1 MDEIKMR
8 KNKFKSPEVNQRYLY
23 SNTQRLNNFF
33 LQNDNSD
40 FYEDIIETN
49 INNTNHFNNL
59 KQISRY
65 NNNNL
70 KKNNLYNLDKEDD
83 FSTNINN
90 FFMNLNTNVSLMRT
104 ENITLKNNIK
114 KYKKKLISKDKEID
128 NYKQK
133 VRALLTQVQD
143 KNYDIDIKRNTIIK
157 LSEEKEM
164 IHIKQMPTNNM
175 NINNNNEILAL
186 KVQLQQLLKEKE
198 NYKKHIIYLRNL
210 IQKMNRNNINQAK
223 INNINANNNKNIESE
238 KSSEYN
244 SGNTNK
250 KNSLNPNNK
259 KNELQISSFIMQ
271 ITGEKNT
278 PILNKAKGNNNYKE
292 LLNKKALEFNQLNK
306 EFEEYKK
313 SKDLELSK
321 IKKEIEEKN
330 NLLKKREKTLNDYA
344 INIKAVKDENIN
356 LKNNLNKRIVEL
368 NEYKL
373 KYDDDKIIGI
383 DDKKIEMDLIIREN
397 KELKDRL
404 DSIQEEKINS
414 ERKIEEL
421 NEDIENL
428 KESAENQKKK
438 LSEKNEVINKLNNE
452 INNLKESQ
460 KNLEEENLNLKQSDE
475 ELKKELNNLQN
486 KKNELTEEKNEL
498 TKQINTME
506 ENIDNLKKEL
516 NECKALNAELKQKP
530 KNNINV
536 AEEEEER
543 ENNDDNKNEEMQEI
557 KKENE
562 VLQKRV
568 IQLNDLIQ
576 DLNTQINELNVKYS
590 SLKKENT
597 NLKEAS
603 QAILNKQK
611 EEMEERSKIEN
622 ISPETH
628 YIITKKTYNKL
639 VWYLISVINP
649 NNKTRSENC
658 GYEHFKWV
666 PGTSI
671 PKSQLHKFNIFEDD
685 EAKINDLYSYIKKMQ
700 TNLETKEEEI
710 NKKNYENQKLNNQ
723 LQNKSSNI
731 KIGKLFLSKV
741 LNNEKSTTNVN
752 NNNKSNSNQNT
763 LKNNANSYLGGNIG
777 DVEKYKNLLDQINDY
792 DEREK
797 KLKNEI
803 VKLNTQLKDKENLQ
817 SGMKDINAIPFDIDS
832 IGDDLED
839 KKVIE
844 LIPNSNE
851 NKKKEKNKEKE
862 DENFLNILNDV
873 PGEDSDLDE
882 VKGLKNLVK
891 FLKKTIKEREK
902 ILNDLLKQ
910 IQEIIKDLKWS
921 VKNNKIVTNILT
933 ILGYTPQVI
942 SIVTENKKGFNFD
955 FNLELKK

>member
-1 MDEIKMR
+1 MR
-8 KNKFKSPEVNQRYLY
+8 NNKFKSPQMNQRYLY
-23 SNTQRLNNFF
+23 NKTHRINNNYHLSNDDSDPYNN
-33 LQNDNSD
+33 
-40 FYEDIIETN
+40 IIETN
-49 INNTNHFNNL
+49 INNLNYYNNL
-59 KQISRY
+59 KQIPRY
-65 NNNNL
+65 NINENATRLYNIEQEYNPEINNYFNNL
-70 KKNNLYNLDKEDD
+70 NND
-83 FSTNINN
+83 
-90 FFMNLNTNVSLMRT
+90 MNLIKQENKSLL
-104 ENITLKNNIK
+104 NKIK
-114 KYKKKLISKDKEID
+114 KYKKQIISRDNEII

-143 KNYDIDIKRNTIIK
+143 KNYDLSIKKDTIIK
-157 LSEEKEM
+157 LSEEKDLFLTN
-164 IHIKQMPTNNM
+164 HCQTPTNNM
-175 NINNNNEILAL
+175 NNKNELYKM
-186 KVQLQQLLKEKE
+186 KVQLQYALKEKE
-198 NYKKHIIYLRNL
+198 KYIQQIKYLNTI
-210 IQKMNRNNINQAK
+210 IQKMNKTNIRQNK
-223 INNINANNNKNIESE
+223 INNDKNHESE

-244 SGNTNK
+244 EPQNK
-250 KNSLNPNNK
+250 INNNFYVNNAKNNLITTSFFLYIEKSPNNQILHSDEEN
-259 KNELQISSFIMQ
+259 KNNINRNNDDEYI
-271 ITGEKNT
+271 N
-278 PILNKAKGNNNYKE
+278 ILNEK
-292 LLNKKALEFNQLNK
+292 
-306 EFEEYKK
+306 FEEFKK
-313 SKDLELSK
+313 SKEIELNELM
-321 IKKEIEEKN
+321 KEIEEKN
-330 NLLKKREKTLNDYA
+330 ILLKKKEKMINDY
-344 INIKAVKDENIN
+344 ILNIKAIKEENIN

-373 KYDDDKIIGI
+373 KYDDDKIM
-383 DDKKIEMDLIIREN
+383 DTEDKKIEIDLMIREN
-397 KELKDRL
+397 KELKDKL
-404 DSIQEEKINS
+404 NTINEEKINN

-428 KESAENQKKK
+428 KENAENNKKK
-438 LSEKNEVINKLNNE
+438 LFEKNEVINKLNNE

-475 ELKKELNNLQN
+475 ELKKELNDLQN

-498 TKQINTME
+498 TKQINAME

-516 NECKALNAELKQKP
+516 NECKALNAELKQNP
-530 KNNINV
+530 KNKIN
-536 AEEEEER
+536 EGEER
-543 ENNDDNKNEEMQEI
+543 EINDGGKNEEMKEI

-576 DLNTQINELNVKYS
+576 DLNTQINELNIKYS

-611 EEMEERSKIEN
+611 KEMEDRSKIEN

-649 NNKTRSENC
+649 NNKTQIENC
-658 GYEHFKWV
+658 GYEQFKWV

-685 EAKINDLYSYIKKMQ
+685 EDKINDLYSYIKKMQ

-763 LKNNANSYLGGNIG
+763 LKNNANSYLSGNIG
-777 DVEKYKNLLDQINDY
+777 DVDKYKNLLDQINDY

-839 KKVIE
+839 KKVID

-851 NKKKEKNKEKE
+851 NKKKEKNKEKD